1 MGIITFSFQKMKLSA
16 LHLAVLGYSEALDRK
31 VYGECA
37 VDDPINRTLKG
48 RHERSED
55 MTIQKCIYTC
65 SIYGYDYAGLEYHD
79 ECYCGDKPDGGF
91 VWTWQDRCSAAC
103 VGDRRQDC
111 GGSDSLSIYSTVS
124 PYWPDGQCMNDFPEN
139 RRVLNDYAV
148 IGDDTMTVEK
158 CSDYCWDLM
167 GWYGYYGVENGKDC
181 WCGESD
187 SDKKFLP
194 THQNQCDTPCSGDDS
209 ELCGGS
215 NYRINVYAQWWF
227 ENDSPVF
234 ANDIDP
240 ATFNPKGACYKDS
253 ESLFT
258 YQAPNTDLDVEK
270 CRATCREQ
278 DPVLQYTGVGKKLN
292 ESTGDEEFTCF
303 CGPDAPSS
311 TNLRA
316 KEECSFLCPGDA
328 DYFCGGPNA
337 RLNIWETGTDA

>member
-124 PYWPDGQCMNDFPEN
+124 PYWPDGQCMYDFPEN
-139 RRVLNDYAV
+139 RRVLKDNAE
-148 IGDDTMTVEK
+148 IGDDNMTIETCRV
-158 CSDYCWDLM
+158 YCWDKV
-167 GWYGYYGVENGKDC
+167 GWYGYYGVENGSDC
-181 WCGESD
+181 WCGEWE

-194 THQNQCDTPCSGDDS
+194 THQEQCDTPCSGDDS

-215 NYRINVYAQWWF
+215 NYRINVYRKWWLG
-227 ENDSPVF
+227 DDGSAVF
-234 ANDIDP
+234 AADVDP
-240 ATFNPKGACYKDS
+240 SFDPQGACFKDS
-253 ESLFT
+253 ESSFT
-258 YQAPNTDLDVEK
+258 YSIFESELTVEVCRTYCIAENLD
-270 CRATCREQ
+270 
-278 DPVLQYTGVGKKLN
+278 YTGVGKKVDPADGQLK
-292 ESTGDEEFTCF
+292 FACF
-303 CGPDAPSS
+303 CTDTAPLA
-311 TNLRA
+311 TNIVS
-316 KEECSFLCPGDA
+316 KGDCNYMCPGNPNED
-328 DYFCGGPNA
+328 CGGPTLL
-337 RLNIWETGTDA
+337 LNIFETNP